1 MGLYY
6 AVTVLDHEAIAELI
20 ALEGELC
27 KRSLYEYLR
36 AMWPVIEPSTP
47 FVDGFHLGAICDHEA
62 AVFRGDIKKLIINVC
77 PRSGKSICT
86 SVALP
91 TWGWT
96 RAPETRFLFSS
107 YSSDLSLEFATS
119 ARRVLESTWYQTRWD
134 VQLSTDQNNKA
145 FYANTASGY
154 RISTSVGGSA
164 TGKGGDI
171 LIVDDP
177 HNLKT
182 IHSDAIRTEDIRWFF
197 KVWCSR
203 INNKKFDRQIVIM
216 QRGHED
222 DLTSALLE
230 QGDWTVL
237 RLPTEYQPTQ
247 WTSPLGWSDPRTEE
261 GALLNPD
268 RIGPD
273 ENTTIKAELG
283 SVDYSCQHSQNP
295 LPEKGGMFERSWF
308 EIVREPPTEVVSRV
322 RFWDAA
328 GSETERSPYTAGV
341 LLSESRSGIFY
352 IEDVQRDRL
361 VAAKVDALML
371 LTAQLDGPGVEIAEE
386 QEPGSAGKAVIAAHR
401 LLLAGYSYT
410 GITATGDKVTRWKPL
425 ASQARPLS
433 EGELY
438 GRVKLVVG
446 AWNKTFLDE
455 VVANRRSRY
464 KDQLDAAAGALYQLR
479 LAARPVRM
487 VEAMWG

>member
-1 MGLYY
+1 
-6 AVTVLDHEAIAELI
+6 
-20 ALEGELC
+20 
-27 KRSLYEYLR
+27 
-36 AMWPVIEPSTP
+36 
-47 FVDGFHLGAICDHEA
+47 
-62 AVFRGDIKKLIINVC
+62 
-77 PRSGKSICT
+77 
-86 SVALP
+86 
-91 TWGWT
+91 
-96 RAPETRFLFSS
+96 
-107 YSSDLSLEFATS
+107 
-119 ARRVLESTWYQTRWD
+119 
-134 VQLSTDQNNKA
+134 
-145 FYANTASGY
+145 
-154 RISTSVGGSA
+154 
-164 TGKGGDI
+164 
-171 LIVDDP
+171 
-177 HNLKT
+177 
-182 IHSDAIRTEDIRWFF
+182 
-197 KVWCSR
+197 
-203 INNKKFDRQIVIM
+203 
-216 QRGHED
+216 
-222 DLTSALLE
+222 
-230 QGDWTVL
+230 
-237 RLPTEYQPTQ
+237 
-247 WTSPLGWSDPRTEE
+247 
-261 GALLNPD
+261 
-268 RIGPD
+268 
-273 ENTTIKAELG
+273 
-283 SVDYSCQHSQNP
+283 
-295 LPEKGGMFERSWF
+295 
-308 EIVREPPTEVVSRV
+308 VREPPTEVVSRV